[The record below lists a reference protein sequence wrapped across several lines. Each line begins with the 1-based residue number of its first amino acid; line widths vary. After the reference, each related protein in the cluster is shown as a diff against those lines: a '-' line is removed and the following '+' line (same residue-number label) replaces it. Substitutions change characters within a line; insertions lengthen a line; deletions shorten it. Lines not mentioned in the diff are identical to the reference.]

1 MDLYKDINMIKK
13 TLATVIFST
22 ALSFSSLSFA
32 GNLHHNMEVLGK
44 NFQVFNKTDNQKDAL
59 KALDN
64 MKAAA
69 LDSKKVKLKTTD
81 AKEPT
86 SDALFDQLVVE
97 IDKTRTLVQAGKL
110 DQAKVEGKKIAAIK
124 AQGLRFIISNEFMHI
139 HSSAF

>member
-1 MDLYKDINMIKK
+1 MDLYKDISMIKK

-44 NFQVFNKTDNQKDAL
+44 NFQVFNKTDNQKNAL

-64 MKAAA
+64 MKVAA

-81 AKEPT
+81 VKAPT
-86 SDALFDQLVVE
+86 SDALFDQLAAQ
-97 IDKTRTLVQAGKL
+97 IDKTRALVQAGKL

-124 AQGLRFIISNEFMHI
+124 AQGHAIYNKQ
-139 HSSAF
+139 

>member
-64 MKAAA
+64 MKVAA

-81 AKEPT
+81 VKAPT
-86 SDALFDQLVVE
+86 SDALFDQLAAQ
-97 IDKTRTLVQAGKL
+97 IDKTRALVQAGKL

-124 AQGLRFIISNEFMHI
+124 AQGHAIYNKQ
-139 HSSAF
+139 

>member
-1 MDLYKDINMIKK
+1 MIKK

-64 MKAAA
+64 MKLAA
-69 LDSKKVKLKTTD
+69 LDSKKVKLKTSD
-81 AKEPT
+81 VKAPT

-124 AQGLRFIISNEFMHI
+124 AQGHAIYNKQ
-139 HSSAF
+139 

>member
-64 MKAAA
+64 MKVAA
-69 LDSKKVKLKTTD
+69 LDSKKVKLKTSD
-81 AKEPT
+81 EKALT
-86 SDALFDQLVVE
+86 SDALFDQLVAE
-97 IDKTRTLVQAGKL
+97 IDKTRVLVQAGKL

-124 AQGLRFIISNEFMHI
+124 AQGHAIYNKQ
-139 HSSAF
+139 

>member
-1 MDLYKDINMIKK
+1 MIKK
-13 TLATVIFST
+13 TLATVIFSS

-64 MKAAA
+64 MKLAA
-69 LDSKKVKLKTTD
+69 LDSKKVKLKTSD
-81 AKEPT
+81 VKAPT

-110 DQAKVEGKKIAAIK
+110 DQAKVEGKKIAAISRRQK
-124 AQGLRFIISNEFMHI
+124 NCCD
-139 HSSAF
+139 

>member
-64 MKAAA
+64 MKVAA

-81 AKEPT
+81 VKAPT

-124 AQGLRFIISNEFMHI
+124 AQGHAIYNKQ
-139 HSSAF
+139 

>member
-1 MDLYKDINMIKK
+1 MIKK

-32 GNLHHNMEVLGK
+32 ETLEHNMQALGK
-44 NFQVFNKTDNQKDAL
+44 NFKAFNQAKNQQDAQ
-59 KALDN
+59 KALDQ
-64 MKAAA
+64 MKLAA
-69 LDSKKVKLKTTD
+69 LDAKKVKLKTND
-81 AKEPT
+81 AKAPS

-124 AQGLRFIISNEFMHI
+124 AQGHAIYNKQ
-139 HSSAF
+139 